1 MYHARLANRYLTSR
15 IIPLIAVAAVALC
28 VALVIIVVS
37 VMSGFLDMLRN
48 SGRTLMGDVVV
59 SYPVRGIPH
68 YERLLE
74 FIRTL
79 PEAEAAA
86 PMIDTYGLLRMPY
99 PEGDDKEIATVQV
112 WAVDPEHFARVTDLE
127 SAIYWRPPTASEALR
142 MAEDDPRLT
151 LASEATLR
159 DGLTLTD
166 QQTGRPAILMGIHI
180 SIANRRQADGSYR
193 ISGGGR
199 WWMPAHEVSLTL
211 APITSRGR
219 LGEAREVIFPVAN
232 EFQSGVFQ
240 VDRQRVLIPLEEG
253 QRLLR
258 MSAAERVDPRGGL
271 DADGRPRV
279 IGIDP
284 ARVTKVL
291 VRAAPG
297 ITPQVLRSAVREAYV
312 AFERELLTDEEA
324 IILPPHPDLVSVM
337 TWEETLR
344 DLIGPV
350 EKEREMMRILFSIIY
365 LVCAG
370 LVLSIFWAIVHEKT
384 RDIGILR
391 SVGASRAG
399 IVWIFLRYGLII
411 GAVGAV
417 LGLGLAWL
425 VVRNINAI
433 HDAIGQDAPRSAIIV
448 ALSVAGLAG
457 LAALYYMAR
466 QRLLPSLLWTIATI
480 TVALVG
486 VGLILH
492 QGTAIWDP
500 SVYYFTR
507 IPSQLDPLTAVITM
521 CGAVLF
527 SLLGASI
534 PAAKAADTD
543 PVKALRYE

>member
-1 MYHARLANRYLTSR
+1 MYHARLTNRYLTSR

-68 YERLLE
+68 YDRLLE
-74 FIRTL
+74 MIREL
-79 PEAEAAA
+79 PEAHAAS
-86 PMIDTYGLLRMPY
+86 PMIDTFGLLRMPY
-99 PEGDDKEIATVQV
+99 PDGDDKEIATVQV
-112 WAVDPEHFARVTDLE
+112 WAVDPESFAAVTDLE
-127 SAIYWRPPTASEALR
+127 SVIWWKPPTPAAAAL
-142 MAEDDPRLT
+142 MGDDDPRRT
-151 LASEATLR
+151 LATEQTLLDGLSLR
-159 DGLTLTD
+159 DGR
-166 QQTGRPAILMGIHI
+166 TGRPAIVMGIHV
-180 SIANRRQADGSYR
+180 SIANRRQSDGSYR
-193 ISGGGR
+193 VTGGGR

-211 APITSRGR
+211 APISARGR
-219 LGEAREVIFPVAN
+219 LGDAREVIFPVAN

-240 VDRQRVLIPLEEG
+240 VDRQRVLIPLSEG
-253 QRLLR
+253 QSLLR
-258 MSAAERVDPRGGL
+258 MSEAELVDPRGAL
-271 DADGRPRV
+271 DEDGRPRV

-284 ARVTKVL
+284 AKVTKIL
-291 VRAAPG
+291 VRARPG
-297 ITPQVLRSAVREAYV
+297 ITPQALRAAVREAYER
-312 AFERELLTDEEA
+312 FEQEILLDA
-324 IILPPHPDLVSVM
+324 SLLVLPPASELVSVM

-391 SVGASRAG
+391 SVGAARSG
-399 IVWIFLRYGLII
+399 IVWIFLRYGLVIGCI
-411 GAVGAV
+411 GAVI
-417 LGLGLAWL
+417 GLGLAWI

-433 HDAIGQDAPRSAIIV
+433 HDAIGRDAPREAVIACFV
-448 ALSVAGLAG
+448 
-457 LAALYYMAR
+457 LAAIAAGAAVVQIAR
-466 QRLLPSLLWTIATI
+466 QRLMATLLCTLGAI
-480 TVALVG
+480 TLALAA
-486 VGLILH
+486 VGLTLH
-492 QGTAIWDP
+492 RGTAIWDP

-507 IPSQLDPLTAVITM
+507 IPSEVDIFTAVLTM

-543 PVKALRYE
+543 PVRALRYE